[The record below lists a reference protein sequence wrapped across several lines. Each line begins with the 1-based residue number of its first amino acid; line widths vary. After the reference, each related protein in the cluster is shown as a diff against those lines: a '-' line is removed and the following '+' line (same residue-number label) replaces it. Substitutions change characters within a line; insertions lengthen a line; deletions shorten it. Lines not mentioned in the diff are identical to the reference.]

1 MDNYTHIFLT
11 QEEAIEDE
19 RLLLQAAATA
29 MIIYLGAEE
38 SQVLHGNNP
47 ISYISVTFNSCLIL
61 EIPMVA
67 PGKDFIT
74 ITVIEGPFC
83 LLVLSAYC
91 LPLSLPWEPA
101 IFSTGDGD
109 QESQGRGMRAGS
121 MVRGHDEDPVR
132 GGCTHTANV

>member
-47 ISYISVTFNSCLIL
+47 IGMYIGEANSI
-61 EIPMVA
+61 
-67 PGKDFIT
+67 
-74 ITVIEGPFC
+74 
-83 LLVLSAYC
+83 
-91 LPLSLPWEPA
+91 PWEVQHN
-101 IFSTGDGD
+101 IFL
-109 QESQGRGMRAGS
+109 E
-121 MVRGHDEDPVR
+121 
-132 GGCTHTANV
+132 

>member
-19 RLLLQAAATA
+19 RLVLQAAATA

-47 ISYISVTFNSCLIL
+47 ISVAFNSCLIL

-67 PGKDFIT
+67 PGKSFIT

-83 LLVLSAYC
+83 LLVLSAC
-91 LPLSLPWEPA
+91 CFPLSLPWEPA

-121 MVRGHDEDPVR
+121 MVGGCDEDPVR
-132 GGCTHTANV
+132 GACTHTANV